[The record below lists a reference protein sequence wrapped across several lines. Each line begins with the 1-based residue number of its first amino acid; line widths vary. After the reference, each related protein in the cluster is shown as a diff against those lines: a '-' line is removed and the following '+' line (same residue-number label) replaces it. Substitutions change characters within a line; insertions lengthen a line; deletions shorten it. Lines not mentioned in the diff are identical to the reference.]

1 MRRTLIASI
10 AAAQC
15 ADKEMQLHR
24 ASREFLREPVPTTAR
39 THTPA
44 PDKGQVAPGKKTHR
58 PGRRIQLYDETN

>member
-1 MRRTLIASI
+1 MRRILIASI

-24 ASREFLREPVPTTAR
+24 ASRESPREPVLPTAR

-44 PDKGQVAPGKKTHR
+44 PDKGKVAHGKKTHR
-58 PGRRIQLYDETN
+58 PGRRIQLHDETN